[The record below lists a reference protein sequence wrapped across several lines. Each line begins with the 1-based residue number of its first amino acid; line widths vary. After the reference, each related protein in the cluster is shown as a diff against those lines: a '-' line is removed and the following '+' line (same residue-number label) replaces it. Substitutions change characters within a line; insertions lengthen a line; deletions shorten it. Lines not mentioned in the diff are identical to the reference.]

1 MSVELLHR
9 VKALKKQG
17 FDVFFTSDSDGVILN
32 IRKKRSRVPFTQS
45 WYKPIINGT
54 TSCDIKQAISVFN
67 IHSR

>member
-1 MSVELLHR
+1 MSDPRGPKKMVKKPMSVELLHR

-45 WYKPIINGT
+45 
-54 TSCDIKQAISVFN
+54 
-67 IHSR
+67 